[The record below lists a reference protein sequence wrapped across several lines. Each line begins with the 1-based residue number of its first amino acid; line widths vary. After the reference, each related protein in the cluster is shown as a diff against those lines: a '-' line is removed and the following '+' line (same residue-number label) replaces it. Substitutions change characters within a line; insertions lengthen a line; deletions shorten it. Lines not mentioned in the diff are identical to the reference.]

1 MSTINLPDG
10 RIQLEAW
17 GIAEFLR
24 EFQPLHSEGWYVD
37 FEENDGYPVN
47 IGGLVHA
54 KLAKT
59 TQDEF
64 VEETEVKV
72 PTSVSEL
79 PEGVLE
85 AVSKAVESGE
95 LYANAGPAKRG
106 RPAKT

>member
-1 MSTINLPDG
+1 MSTLNLPDG

-24 EFQPLHSEGWYVD
+24 EFQDLYSQGWYVD

-54 KLAKT
+54 KLTKA
-59 TQDEF
+59 TQDAF
-64 VEETEVKV
+64 VEETEVEVQKESTKATESALE
-72 PTSVSEL
+72 PSESTQ
-79 PEGVLE
+79 V
-85 AVSKAVESGE
+85 
-95 LYANAGPAKRG
+95 KRG

>member
-1 MSTINLPDG
+1 MSTLKLHDG

-47 IGGLVHA
+47 IGGLIHA
-54 KLAKT
+54 KLTKSV
-59 TQDEF
+59 QDE
-64 VEETEVKV
+64 VVDQTEVEV
-72 PTSVSEL
+72 PFSISKL
-79 PEGVLE
+79 PEEDLE
-85 AVSKAVESGE
+85 ALTKAVESGE
-95 LYANAGPAKRG
+95 IYANATAKRG

>member
-54 KLAKT
+54 KLTKT

-64 VEETEVKV
+64 VEETEVEV
-72 PTSVSEL
+72 PLE
-79 PEGVLE
+79 PEKLTESVLE
-85 AVSKAVESGE
+85 PSEST
-95 LYANAGPAKRG
+95 PVKRG

>member
-24 EFQPLHSEGWYVD
+24 EFQGLYSQGWYVD

-47 IGGLVHA
+47 IGGLVHV
-54 KLAKT
+54 KLTKT

-64 VEETEVKV
+64 VEETEVEV
-72 PTSVSEL
+72 PLE
-79 PEGVLE
+79 PEKPVESVLE
-85 AVSKAVESGE
+85 APEST
-95 LYANAGPAKRG
+95 PAKRG
-106 RPAKT
+106 RPAKG

>member
-24 EFQPLHSEGWYVD
+24 EFQPLHYEGWYVD

-54 KLAKT
+54 KLTKT

-64 VEETEVKV
+64 VEENEVEVQTKV
-72 PTSVSEL
+72 EKPLESV
-79 PEGVLE
+79 
-85 AVSKAVESGE
+85 VEPSDD
-95 LYANAGPAKRG
+95 APVKRG
-106 RPAKT
+106 RPAKS